1 MCLSADAGPEESETP
16 VMEEFKVSGP
26 AEIWSRRILDT
37 HHNIDLTLAER
48 LGEANWQRF
57 QTISEGMDAIDNA
70 DDEST
75 DDEEDDLGDL
85 PLFSQKTKSTRD
97 QSSVFSA
104 SGIGSSGFGTTTATS
119 ISQSGFDCTF
129 QLSRKMAV
137 AKDTKSQAIYT
148 SVLTDDRGER
158 RLLRIPALPIKEE
171 ELGNP
176 FKCTICGEKLLE
188 IMTRTDWKS
197 VRPSYGI
204 RTCS

>member
-1 MCLSADAGPEESETP
+1 MCLSTDAEPEESEAL

-37 HHNIDLTLAER
+37 HRNIDLTLAER

-57 QTISEGMDAIDNA
+57 QTISEGMDTIQDP
-70 DDEST
+70 DDESI
-75 DDEEDDLGDL
+75 DGEEDDLGDL
-85 PLFSQKTKSTRD
+85 PVFSQKTKSTRD
-97 QSSVFSA
+97 QSSD
-104 SGIGSSGFGTTTATS
+104 SGIGSSGFGTTTTTS
-119 ISQSGFDCTF
+119 TSLSGFDCTF
-129 QLSRKMAV
+129 PLSRKRAV
-137 AKDTKSQAIYT
+137 AKDTESQATYT

-158 RLLRIPALPIKEE
+158 GWLRIPALPIKEE

-197 VRPSYGI
+197 VRPSYDILAG
-204 RTCS
+204 S